1 LGDVGW
7 IKIYRCL
14 TEKAI
19 WTCST
24 PEHCKIL
31 ITLLMMANSDKKQ
44 WVWQGKQFEAN
55 PGQFVTSADSI
66 IKKCGKGIT
75 RQNVRSAL
83 TKFEKLDFLTYE
95 TTKTGML
102 ITIVNWEVYQD
113 KSAPTNQES
122 NQEPTN
128 RQPTGNQQATTNK
141 NNKNNKK
148 DKKDINN
155 ARESKVQFAE
165 FVSLTNAEYSA
176 LVTQFSEHGAKRMI
190 EILDDYKGASGK
202 TYKSDYRAIRTWVI
216 KRYTEELEPGKKN
229 KPKQKDNL
237 DRFDQFLRGETFDNP
252 GNDDDIEVHCEHIS
266 ETG

>member
-1 LGDVGW
+1 MADVGW

-31 ITLLMMANSDKKQ
+31 ITLLMMANSETKQ

-83 TKFEKLDFLTYE
+83 EKFKKLDFLTYE

-102 ITIVNWEVYQD
+102 ITIVNWDTYQD
-113 KSAPTNQES
+113 KPKQTNQDS

-128 RQPTGNQQATTNK
+128 DQPTTNHQPLTRIIRIIRIMRSIYIRK
-141 NNKNNKK
+141 FSNRFGLN
-148 DKKDINN
+148 IP
-155 ARESKVQFAE
+155 KVDTKE
-165 FVSLTNAEYSA
+165 VSHRL
-176 LVTQFSEHGAKRMI
+176 L
-190 EILDDYKGASGK
+190 K
-202 TYKSDYRAIRTWVI
+202 T
-216 KRYTEELEPGKKN
+216 LP
-229 KPKQKDNL
+229 L
-237 DRFDQFLRGETFDNP
+237 
-252 GNDDDIEVHCEHIS
+252 
-266 ETG
+266 